1 MSIGVD
7 RPGAFAEYLA
17 LPAVNVWPA
26 DERIP
31 LDTLAIFD
39 PLGNAVHTALS
50 FDLVGE
56 DVLITGA
63 GPIGCLAAAVVRHAG
78 ARHVVITD
86 VNPTRLS
93 IAEKMGVSLAVDVR
107 TSDLAEAMAALGMNE
122 GFDVGLEMSGNK
134 DALRSMIAA
143 MAHGGRIG
151 LLGFLEG
158 ETPVEL
164 ERVIFGGLTLKGIY
178 GREMFETWYKMT
190 AMVQSGLDVTP
201 VITHHFPVAEYEE
214 ALRDRALRPL
224 RQGHPGVAGRAR
236 RAKPATTP
244 AWRRVVITDVVR
256 ERLLRELQDT
266 RDQGLFKVEHPIAGP
281 QGAWVQLADGRRVL
295 NMCANNYLNLSS
307 HPDVV
312 AAAGAALEQWG
323 YGMSSV
329 RFICGTQTV
338 HKRLEETIA
347 SFLGMEAAILY
358 SSCFDANGGLFETLL
373 GPEDAIIS
381 DALNHASIIDG
392 DPPLQGAALPLPQ
405 LRHGGPRGE
414 AQGGASARAPS

>member
-1 MSIGVD
+1 MESMLALVKNHRGPGLALESVPVPSAGAGEVVIRVLKTAICGTDVHIYEWDEWAQRTLSVPLVVGHEFVGRIVELGDGVRGLELGELATGEGHIVCGHCRNCRAGRRHLCAHSVSIGATA
-7 RPGAFAEYLA
+7 PGAFAEYLA

-63 GPIGCLAAAVVRHAG
+63 GPVGCLAAAVVRHAG

-93 IAEKMGVSLAVDVR
+93 IAEKMGVSLAVDAR
-107 TSDLAEAMAALGMNE
+107 TSDLAEAMAALGMQE
-122 GFDVGLEMSGNK
+122 GFDVGLEMSGSK

-201 VITHHFPVAEYEE
+201 VITHHFPVAEYEAAFAIARSGHSGKVILE
-214 ALRDRALRPL
+214 WPSALGGEGTDRH
-224 RQGHPGVAGRAR
+224 QPG
-236 RAKPATTP
+236 
-244 AWRRVVITDVVR
+244 
-256 ERLLRELQDT
+256 
-266 RDQGLFKVEHPIAGP
+266 
-281 QGAWVQLADGRRVL
+281 
-295 NMCANNYLNLSS
+295 
-307 HPDVV
+307 
-312 AAAGAALEQWG
+312 
-323 YGMSSV
+323 
-329 RFICGTQTV
+329 
-338 HKRLEETIA
+338 
-347 SFLGMEAAILY
+347 
-358 SSCFDANGGLFETLL
+358 
-373 GPEDAIIS
+373 
-381 DALNHASIIDG
+381 
-392 DPPLQGAALPLPQ
+392 
-405 LRHGGPRGE
+405 GE
-414 AQGGASARAPS
+414 S

>member
-1 MSIGVD
+1 MESMLALVKNHRGPGLAVESVAVPSAGTGEVVIRVLKTAICGTDVHIYAWDEWAQRTLSVPLVVGHEFVGRIVKLGDGVRGLELGELATGEGHIVCGHCRNCRAGRRHLCANSVSIGTTA
-7 RPGAFAEYLA
+7 PGAFAEYLA

-63 GPIGCLAAAVVRHAG
+63 GPVGCLAAAVVRHAG

-107 TSDLAEAMAALGMNE
+107 TSGLAEAMAALGMEE
-122 GFDVGLEMSGNK
+122 GFDVGLEMSGSK

-201 VITHHFPVAEYEE
+201 VITHHFPVTEYEE
-214 ALRDRALRPL
+214 AFAIARSGHSGKVILDWPAALS
-224 RQGHPGVAGRAR
+224 GEG
-236 RAKPATTP
+236 
-244 AWRRVVITDVVR
+244 R
-256 ERLLRELQDT
+256 ERRQ
-266 RDQGLFKVEHPIAGP
+266 P
-281 QGAWVQLADGRRVL
+281 
-295 NMCANNYLNLSS
+295 
-307 HPDVV
+307 
-312 AAAGAALEQWG
+312 
-323 YGMSSV
+323 
-329 RFICGTQTV
+329 
-338 HKRLEETIA
+338 
-347 SFLGMEAAILY
+347 
-358 SSCFDANGGLFETLL
+358 GGE
-373 GPEDAIIS
+373 S
-381 DALNHASIIDG
+381 
-392 DPPLQGAALPLPQ
+392 
-405 LRHGGPRGE
+405 
-414 AQGGASARAPS
+414 

>member
-1 MSIGVD
+1 LESMLALVKNHRGPGLALESVPVPSAGAGDVVIRILKTAICGTDVHIYEWDEWAQRTLTVPLVAGHEFVGRIVELGDGVRGLEIGELVTGEGHIVCGHCRNCRAGRRHLCAHSVSIGATA
-7 RPGAFAEYLA
+7 PGAFAEYLA

-63 GPIGCLAAAVVRHAG
+63 GPVGCLAAAVVRHAG

-93 IAEKMGVSLAVDVR
+93 IAEKMGVSLTVDVR
-107 TSDLAEAMAALGMNE
+107 TSSLAEAMAALGMDE

-201 VITHHFPVAEYEE
+201 VITHHFAVTDYEE
-214 ALRDRALRPL
+214 AFAIAHSGHSGKVILDWPAAL
-224 RQGHPGVAGRAR
+224 AG
-236 RAKPATTP
+236 
-244 AWRRVVITDVVR
+244 
-256 ERLLRELQDT
+256 E
-266 RDQGLFKVEHPIAGP
+266 
-281 QGAWVQLADGRRVL
+281 DGRL
-295 NMCANNYLNLSS
+295 
-307 HPDVV
+307 
-312 AAAGAALEQWG
+312 
-323 YGMSSV
+323 
-329 RFICGTQTV
+329 
-338 HKRLEETIA
+338 
-347 SFLGMEAAILY
+347 
-358 SSCFDANGGLFETLL
+358 
-373 GPEDAIIS
+373 
-381 DALNHASIIDG
+381 
-392 DPPLQGAALPLPQ
+392 
-405 LRHGGPRGE
+405 
-414 AQGGASARAPS
+414 GGAS

>member
-1 MSIGVD
+1 MESMLALVKNHRGPGLALESVPVPSAGAGEVVIRVLKTAICGTDVHIYEWDEWAQRTLSVPLVVGHEFVGRIVELGDGVRGLELGELATGEGHIVCGHCRNCRAGRRHLCAHSVSIGATA
-7 RPGAFAEYLA
+7 PGAFAEYLA

-63 GPIGCLAAAVVRHAG
+63 GPVGCLAAAVVRHAG

-107 TSDLAEAMAALGMNE
+107 TSDLAEAMAGLGMEE
-122 GFDVGLEMSGNK
+122 GFDVGLEMSGSK

-201 VITHHFPVAEYEE
+201 VITHHFPVTEYEE
-214 ALRDRALRPL
+214 AFAIARSGHSGKVILDWPAALS
-224 RQGHPGVAGRAR
+224 GEG
-236 RAKPATTP
+236 
-244 AWRRVVITDVVR
+244 R
-256 ERLLRELQDT
+256 ERRQ
-266 RDQGLFKVEHPIAGP
+266 P
-281 QGAWVQLADGRRVL
+281 
-295 NMCANNYLNLSS
+295 
-307 HPDVV
+307 
-312 AAAGAALEQWG
+312 
-323 YGMSSV
+323 
-329 RFICGTQTV
+329 
-338 HKRLEETIA
+338 
-347 SFLGMEAAILY
+347 
-358 SSCFDANGGLFETLL
+358 GGE
-373 GPEDAIIS
+373 S
-381 DALNHASIIDG
+381 
-392 DPPLQGAALPLPQ
+392 
-405 LRHGGPRGE
+405 
-414 AQGGASARAPS
+414 

>member
-1 MSIGVD
+1 MESMLALVKNRRGPGLALESVPVPSAGPGEVVIRVLKTAICGTDVHIYDWDEWAQRTLSVPLVAGHEFVGRIVELGDGVRGLEVGELVTGEGHIVCGHCRNCRAGRRHLCAHSVSIGATA
-7 RPGAFAEYLA
+7 PGAFAEYLA

-56 DVLITGA
+56 DVLVTGA
-63 GPIGCLAAAVVRHAG
+63 GPVGCLAAAVVRHAG

-93 IAEKMGVSLAVDVR
+93 IAEKMGVSLTVDVR
-107 TSDLAEAMAALGMNE
+107 TSSLTEATTALGMQE

-214 ALRDRALRPL
+214 AFAIACSGHSGKVILEWPGALGSEGGKQRRP
-224 RQGHPGVAGRAR
+224 
-236 RAKPATTP
+236 
-244 AWRRVVITDVVR
+244 
-256 ERLLRELQDT
+256 
-266 RDQGLFKVEHPIAGP
+266 
-281 QGAWVQLADGRRVL
+281 
-295 NMCANNYLNLSS
+295 
-307 HPDVV
+307 
-312 AAAGAALEQWG
+312 
-323 YGMSSV
+323 
-329 RFICGTQTV
+329 
-338 HKRLEETIA
+338 
-347 SFLGMEAAILY
+347 
-358 SSCFDANGGLFETLL
+358 GGQ
-373 GPEDAIIS
+373 P
-381 DALNHASIIDG
+381 
-392 DPPLQGAALPLPQ
+392 
-405 LRHGGPRGE
+405 
-414 AQGGASARAPS
+414 

>member
-1 MSIGVD
+1 MESMLALVKNHRGPGLAVESVAVPSAGTGEVVIRVLKTAICGTDVHIYAWDEWAQRTLSVPLVVGHEFVGRIVKLGDGVRGLELGELATGEGHIVCGHCRNCRAGRRHLCANSVSIGTTA
-7 RPGAFAEYLA
+7 PGAFAEYLA

-63 GPIGCLAAAVVRHAG
+63 GPVGCLAAAVVRHAG

-86 VNPTRLS
+86 VNPTRLN

-107 TSDLAEAMAALGMNE
+107 TSGLAEAMAALGMEE
-122 GFDVGLEMSGNK
+122 GFDVGLEMSGSK

-201 VITHHFPVAEYEE
+201 VITHHFPVTEYEE
-214 ALRDRALRPL
+214 AFAIARSGHSGKVILDWPAALS
-224 RQGHPGVAGRAR
+224 GEG
-236 RAKPATTP
+236 
-244 AWRRVVITDVVR
+244 R
-256 ERLLRELQDT
+256 ERRQ
-266 RDQGLFKVEHPIAGP
+266 P
-281 QGAWVQLADGRRVL
+281 
-295 NMCANNYLNLSS
+295 
-307 HPDVV
+307 
-312 AAAGAALEQWG
+312 
-323 YGMSSV
+323 
-329 RFICGTQTV
+329 
-338 HKRLEETIA
+338 
-347 SFLGMEAAILY
+347 
-358 SSCFDANGGLFETLL
+358 GGE
-373 GPEDAIIS
+373 S
-381 DALNHASIIDG
+381 
-392 DPPLQGAALPLPQ
+392 
-405 LRHGGPRGE
+405 
-414 AQGGASARAPS
+414 

>member
-1 MSIGVD
+1 MESMLALVKNHRGPGLALESRPVPSAGPGEVVIRVLKTAICGTDVHIYEWDEWAQRTLSVPLVVGHEFVGRIVEIGDGVRGLELGELATGEGHIVCGHCRNCRAGRRHLCAHSVSIGATA
-7 RPGAFAEYLA
+7 PGAFAKYLA
-17 LPAVNVWPA
+17 LPAVNVWPV

-63 GPIGCLAAAVVRHAG
+63 GPVGCLAAAVVRHAG

-107 TSDLAEAMAALGMNE
+107 TSGLAEAMAALGMQE
-122 GFDVGLEMSGNK
+122 GFDVGLEMSGSK

-201 VITHHFPVAEYEE
+201 VITHHFPVTEYEE
-214 ALRDRALRPL
+214 AFAIVRSGHSGKVILEWPAAL
-224 RQGHPGVAGRAR
+224 GGEG
-236 RAKPATTP
+236 
-244 AWRRVVITDVVR
+244 R
-256 ERLLRELQDT
+256 ER
-266 RDQGLFKVEHPIAGP
+266 
-281 QGAWVQLADGRRVL
+281 RR
-295 NMCANNYLNLSS
+295 
-307 HPDVV
+307 P
-312 AAAGAALEQWG
+312 
-323 YGMSSV
+323 
-329 RFICGTQTV
+329 
-338 HKRLEETIA
+338 
-347 SFLGMEAAILY
+347 
-358 SSCFDANGGLFETLL
+358 GGE
-373 GPEDAIIS
+373 S
-381 DALNHASIIDG
+381 
-392 DPPLQGAALPLPQ
+392 
-405 LRHGGPRGE
+405 
-414 AQGGASARAPS
+414 

>member
-1 MSIGVD
+1 VSIGATA
-7 RPGAFAEYLA
+7 PGAFAEYLA

-63 GPIGCLAAAVVRHAG
+63 GPVGCLAAAVVRHAG

-93 IAEKMGVSLAVDVR
+93 IAEKMGVSLTVDVR
-107 TSDLAEAMAALGMNE
+107 TSSLTEATTALGMQE

-214 ALRDRALRPL
+214 AFAIACSGHSGKVILEWPGALGSEGRKQ
-224 RQGHPGVAGRAR
+224 RQPG
-236 RAKPATTP
+236 
-244 AWRRVVITDVVR
+244 
-256 ERLLRELQDT
+256 
-266 RDQGLFKVEHPIAGP
+266 
-281 QGAWVQLADGRRVL
+281 
-295 NMCANNYLNLSS
+295 
-307 HPDVV
+307 
-312 AAAGAALEQWG
+312 
-323 YGMSSV
+323 
-329 RFICGTQTV
+329 
-338 HKRLEETIA
+338 
-347 SFLGMEAAILY
+347 
-358 SSCFDANGGLFETLL
+358 
-373 GPEDAIIS
+373 
-381 DALNHASIIDG
+381 
-392 DPPLQGAALPLPQ
+392 
-405 LRHGGPRGE
+405 GE
-414 AQGGASARAPS
+414 P